1 MGDEGE
7 QHAGGC
13 GRPGTRRRW
22 VAALVP
28 GLVSMLVSMLAAA
41 LVSLAG
47 PAATA
52 VAAPGRLAAGT
63 APSYLT
69 AVAAPSYLTA
79 VQRIAVGPEP
89 DGTPVTL
96 DTTIYAPAGAGGS
109 TARHPAVLLAH
120 GLGGSKA
127 DLEDAAVL
135 LVGEG
140 FVVLTYSARGFGAS
154 SGRVHLDDPA
164 FEVADAQRLVDT
176 LAARPDVQLDGPKDP
191 RVAVVGGSYGGALA
205 LMLAATDP
213 RIDADVAS
221 ITWHDL
227 ADALFPQSASA
238 SSADSSSGATP
249 GPFKQLWGARFFAG
263 ALGGSP
269 SGSPSPGDGASP
281 STNPSA
287 TPAAGAAARAAASG
301 AALCGRYD
309 PTVCRLMVTAMER
322 GTPDQALLDLLR
334 RHSPAP
340 LLGRLTAPTLLVQG
354 QTDTLFGLDQADA
367 TARALTAAGTTVAVR
382 WTDGGHDAP
391 STTADADEQATV
403 DWLRHFLVDSPG
415 RRGAARP
422 GPAFSYTLPLPRGAS
437 TTPLATSDRY
447 PGLTAS
453 GTTLPISG
461 AGGQVVTPPGGQP
474 ASVTTVPGLGTAAAS
489 LPTYPLAALPGSSI
503 AFTTSAVQAKTL
515 VVGSPRVRLRVRSS
529 GTQVT
534 LYATLWQVRGGNVTR
549 PRSLV
554 APLRVTIPAGQT
566 REVTVALPPGTY
578 DLAAGTSWRVLLTTT
593 DSAFANPR
601 DVRLDQVSLAATQL
615 ELPTLPVPR
624 AAAAPLDRESLGV
637 AIAIGAALLGLL
649 GLGAWRRHRRRALH
663 RRDDLADVPLVVED
677 LVKTYKDGHRAV
689 DDVSWRAERGQVVGL
704 LGPNGAGKTTTIRM
718 MLGLIRPDSGHVYV
732 LGEPVG
738 PGSAVLGRVG
748 ALVEG
753 PGFLPHLSGRA
764 NLHAYWEATGRPDEE
779 AAFEDAYAVAALG
792 GALDRPVRTY
802 SQGMRQR
809 LGIAQAML
817 GKPEL
822 LFLDEPTNGLD
833 PPQIAAMRPILQDY
847 AATGRTVVVSSHL
860 LGEVEQTCSHVV
872 VMHAGRVVAAGAVAD
887 LLSSDD
893 VTVLDLDAAEDPA
906 PLAEALRAVPG
917 VEAVE
922 IAPPSVDRTGAR
934 VTVRATLSRAD
945 VVRAAVGQGAEI
957 VAVAGHRHLEEVF
970 LRYIEQAHASD
981 ADQSASLSERL
992 RQVRAR

>member
-1 MGDEGE
+1 M
-7 QHAGGC
+7 
-13 GRPGTRRRW
+13 
-22 VAALVP
+22 
-28 GLVSMLVSMLAAA
+28 
-41 LVSLAG
+41 
-47 PAATA
+47 
-52 VAAPGRLAAGT
+52 
-63 APSYLT
+63 
-69 AVAAPSYLTA
+69 
-79 VQRIAVGPEP
+79 
-89 DGTPVTL
+89 
-96 DTTIYAPAGAGGS
+96 
-109 TARHPAVLLAH
+109 
-120 GLGGSKA
+120 
-127 DLEDAAVL
+127 
-135 LVGEG
+135 
-140 FVVLTYSARGFGAS
+140 
-154 SGRVHLDDPA
+154 
-164 FEVADAQRLVDT
+164 
-176 LAARPDVQLDGPKDP
+176 
-191 RVAVVGGSYGGALA
+191 
-205 LMLAATDP
+205 
-213 RIDADVAS
+213 
-221 ITWHDL
+221 
-227 ADALFPQSASA
+227 
-238 SSADSSSGATP
+238 
-249 GPFKQLWGARFFAG
+249 
-263 ALGGSP
+263 
-269 SGSPSPGDGASP
+269 
-281 STNPSA
+281 
-287 TPAAGAAARAAASG
+287 
-301 AALCGRYD
+301 
-309 PTVCRLMVTAMER
+309 
-322 GTPDQALLDLLR
+322 
-334 RHSPAP
+334 
-340 LLGRLTAPTLLVQG
+340 
-354 QTDTLFGLDQADA
+354 
-367 TARALTAAGTTVAVR
+367 
-382 WTDGGHDAP
+382 
-391 STTADADEQATV
+391 
-403 DWLRHFLVDSPG
+403 
-415 RRGAARP
+415 
-422 GPAFSYTLPLPRGAS
+422 
-437 TTPLATSDRY
+437 
-447 PGLTAS
+447 
-453 GTTLPISG
+453 
-461 AGGQVVTPPGGQP
+461 
-474 ASVTTVPGLGTAAAS
+474 
-489 LPTYPLAALPGSSI
+489 
-503 AFTTSAVQAKTL
+503 QAKTL